1 MGITTLII
9 SNEETNIIIK
19 IVKSLKGSGLL
30 IKGISVAIQNKVK
43 EQKVGLLSMLLQL
56 WTKYLR
62 QTLVFMW
69 NSALQE
75 KFNFYF
81 GEGFC

>member
-69 NSALQE
+69 NSALRE

>member
-1 MGITTLII
+1 MTTLII
-9 SNEETNIIIK
+9 SNEEINIIIK

-30 IKGISVAIQNKVK
+30 IKGISVTIQNKVK
-43 EQKVGLLSMLLQL
+43 EEKVGLLSMLLQL

-62 QTLVFMW
+62 QALVFMW
-69 NSALQE
+69 NSALRE